1 MKGADPYGASKA
13 IRPWDG
19 TSLSSLKPENKM
31 HKGRKPTHESF
42 EEVRHCLSCKLPK
55 SSCDGCGE
63 YKKKRDNSRRKEIL
77 LLLKHGFSVKEVA
90 KKFNVTTK
98 TIQYYAK
105 RYENE
110 LKDPCLG
117 CRTPAI
123 CKAMGKPCTVKER
136 WDEEWQ

>member
-19 TSLSSLKPENKM
+19 TSFSGTVEKHTKQ
-31 HKGRKPTHESF
+31 GRKPTHEYF
-42 EEVRHCLSCKLPK
+42 EEVRQCLSCKRPK
-55 SSCDGCGE
+55 SACNECSGP
-63 YKKKRDNSRRKEIL
+63 KKKRDDKRRKEIL
-77 LLLKHGFSVKEVA
+77 LLLKCGLSVKEVA
-90 KKFNVTTK
+90 KKFDVTTK

-123 CKAMGKPCTVKER
+123 CKAMGKPCKVKER